1 MGFILGEL
9 RGECN
14 IGVIILSEEKFS
26 LADYIYRLRTERN
39 LKQNELAKRAG
50 LTTSYISQI
59 ESGKRTNPSPKT
71 MEKIAQALSIPTID
85 VIKVIDFISD
95 ENPVNNLRLFDVSGL
110 EEPDIQR
117 IEDQIELLKI
127 KNKYKE
133 MKKR

>member
-1 MGFILGEL
+1 M
-9 RGECN
+9 
-14 IGVIILSEEKFS
+14 SEEKFS

-71 MEKIAQALSIPTID
+71 MEKIAQALSIQTRD
-85 VIKVIDFISD
+85 VIKVLDFTSG
-95 ENPVNNLRLFDVSGL
+95 ENPINNLRMFDVSGL
-110 EEPDIQR
+110 DDLDIEWVENQV
-117 IEDQIELLKI
+117 ELLKI

-133 MKKR
+133 MKRGGDCDA

>member
-1 MGFILGEL
+1 M
-9 RGECN
+9 
-14 IGVIILSEEKFS
+14 GVIILSEEKFS

-110 EEPDIQR
+110 EDPDIQR

>member
-1 MGFILGEL
+1 M
-9 RGECN
+9 
-14 IGVIILSEEKFS
+14 SEEKFS

-95 ENPVNNLRLFDVSGL
+95 ENPVSNLRLFDVSGL
-110 EEPDIQR
+110 EDRDIQR

-133 MKKR
+133 MKKGRS

>member
-1 MGFILGEL
+1 M
-9 RGECN
+9 
-14 IGVIILSEEKFS
+14 IILSEEKFS
-26 LADYIYRLRTERN
+26 LAAYIYRLRTERN

-110 EEPDIQR
+110 ENPDIQR

-133 MKKR
+133 MKKGGDCDA

>member
-1 MGFILGEL
+1 M
-9 RGECN
+9 
-14 IGVIILSEEKFS
+14 SKEKFS

-71 MEKIAQALSIPTID
+71 MEKIAQALSIQTRD
-85 VIKVIDFISD
+85 VIKVLAFTSG
-95 ENPVNNLRLFDVSGL
+95 ENPINNLRMFDVSGL
-110 EEPDIQR
+110 DDLDIEW
-117 IEDQIELLKI
+117 IEKQIELLKI

-133 MKKR
+133 MKRGEDCDA

>member
-1 MGFILGEL
+1 M
-9 RGECN
+9 
-14 IGVIILSEEKFS
+14 IILSEEKFS
-26 LADYIYRLRTERN
+26 LAAYIYRLRTERN

-110 EEPDIQR
+110 ENPDIQR

-133 MKKR
+133 MKKGRG

>member
-1 MGFILGEL
+1 M
-9 RGECN
+9 
-14 IGVIILSEEKFS
+14 IILSEEKFS

-110 EEPDIQR
+110 EDPDIQR

-133 MKKR
+133 MKKGRS

>member
-1 MGFILGEL
+1 M
-9 RGECN
+9 
-14 IGVIILSEEKFS
+14 IILSEEKFS

-95 ENPVNNLRLFDVSGL
+95 ENPVSNLRLFDVSGL
-110 EEPDIQR
+110 EDRDIQR

-133 MKKR
+133 MKKGRS

>member
-1 MGFILGEL
+1 M
-9 RGECN
+9 
-14 IGVIILSEEKFS
+14 IILSEEKFS
-26 LADYIYRLRTERN
+26 LADYIYRLRTERS

-95 ENPVNNLRLFDVSGL
+95 ESPVNNLRLFDVSGL
-110 EEPDIQR
+110 EDPDIQR

-133 MKKR
+133 MKRGRG

>member
-1 MGFILGEL
+1 M
-9 RGECN
+9 
-14 IGVIILSEEKFS
+14 IILSEEKFS

-110 EEPDIQR
+110 ENPDIQR

-133 MKKR
+133 MKKGRG

>member
-1 MGFILGEL
+1 M
-9 RGECN
+9 
-14 IGVIILSEEKFS
+14 IILSEEKFS
-26 LADYIYRLRTERN
+26 LADYIYRLRTERS

-110 EEPDIQR
+110 EDRDIQR
-117 IEDQIELLKI
+117 VEDQIELLKI

-133 MKKR
+133 MKKGRS

>member
-1 MGFILGEL
+1 M
-9 RGECN
+9 
-14 IGVIILSEEKFS
+14 IILSEEKFS

-71 MEKIAQALSIPTID
+71 MEKIAQALSIQTRD
-85 VIKVIDFISD
+85 VIKVLDFTSG
-95 ENPVNNLRLFDVSGL
+95 ENPINNLRMFDVSGL
-110 EEPDIQR
+110 DDLDIEWVENQV
-117 IEDQIELLKI
+117 ELLKI

-133 MKKR
+133 MKRGGDCDA

>member
-1 MGFILGEL
+1 M
-9 RGECN
+9 
-14 IGVIILSEEKFS
+14 SEEKFS
-26 LADYIYRLRTERN
+26 LAAYIYRLRTERN

-110 EEPDIQR
+110 ENPDIQR

-133 MKKR
+133 MKKGGDCDA